1 MLKYVI
7 VLVFVISAGWFV
19 TTLPLAQPYLRCL
32 KTPVPDPNEDG
43 FAAEFKRS
51 MQCERMALTDK
62 LVRAADPSNCQ
73 GEGLNSPSLA
83 CR

>member
-7 VLVFVISAGWFV
+7 MLVFVISTGWFV

-62 LVRAADPSNCQ
+62 LVRAADPSN
-73 GEGLNSPSLA
+73 GRGGDYPSLA